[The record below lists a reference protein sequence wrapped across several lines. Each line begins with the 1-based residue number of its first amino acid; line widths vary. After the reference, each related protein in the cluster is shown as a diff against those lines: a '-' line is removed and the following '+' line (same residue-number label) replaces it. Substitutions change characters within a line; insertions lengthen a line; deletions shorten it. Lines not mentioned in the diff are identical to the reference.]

1 MKQMVVTYVRVS
13 TEEQAHGQS
22 LEVQRQVVVDYAAGH
37 ELEIAASF
45 EEAQSAFKLG
55 RSQFNEMVKFLRKN
69 KRVTGVLVYHLDRVS
84 RNLTDYALLVEELGM
99 ELISATQQ
107 LPNNSTG
114 RLMGDMQASWARF
127 FSAQLSER
135 VEAAMIN
142 KAKKGGY
149 PSLAPTG
156 YLNDRLEKTLLLDPD
171 QGLII
176 PDLFETYTETDMS
189 LMQLVRWAK
198 KRGLRTR
205 NGNPMARGAIHGLLT
220 NPFYYGV
227 VRWRGMEYQ
236 GTHEPLI
243 TKALFDKVQDKLHGR
258 SRKKTER
265 RFPFRGILV
274 CGHCGCKITATLAK
288 GKYIY
293 YHCTNGKGKC
303 TQGYIKQKD
312 LAQLCESIIDDVQ
325 VPEDVARML
334 LDEVRRNEEK
344 RADTLRKRIEKLTAE
359 KKRVAHTRNKAYID
373 KLNSVIDEERWRTMD
388 TEWAERIQ
396 LIEQKT
402 NQLQKAVESSG
413 TKELDSAFELLKRAK
428 ELYSQQDPFE
438 QADGLR
444 ILVSNL
450 TITDRKLEPNY
461 RKPFDLVA
469 LGTKTGNWYT
479 QEDSNSALN
488 SPRAA

>member
-1 MKQMVVTYVRVS
+1 MKQVVVTYVRVS

-22 LEVQRQVVVDYAAGH
+22 PEVQRQAVVDYAAGH
-37 ELEIAASF
+37 DLEIAAAF
-45 EEAQSAFKLG
+45 EEAESAFRSG
-55 RSQFNEMVKFLRKN
+55 RSQFSEMVEFLRKN
-69 KRVTGVLVYHLDRVS
+69 RRVTGVLVYHLDRIS

-99 ELISATQQ
+99 QLISATQQ

-156 YLNDRLEKTLLLDPD
+156 YLNDRLEKTILPDPD
-171 QGLII
+171 QGPII
-176 PDLFETYTETDMS
+176 PDLFETYAETNMS

-205 NGNPMARGAIHGLLT
+205 NGNPMARGAIYGLLT
-220 NPFYYGV
+220 NPFYYGI
-227 VRWRGMEYQ
+227 VRWREMEYQ
-236 GTHEPLI
+236 GTHAPLI
-243 TKALFDKVQDKLHGR
+243 SKALFDKVQDKLRGR
-258 SRKKTER
+258 GRKKTER

-303 TQGYIKQKD
+303 TQGYINQKE
-312 LAQLCESIIDDVQ
+312 LAQLCESVIDAVQ
-325 VPEDVARML
+325 IPEDVARML
-334 LDEVRRNEEK
+334 LHEVRRNEEK
-344 RADTLRKRIEKLTAE
+344 RADTLRKRVEKMTAE
-359 KKRVAHTRNKAYID
+359 KKRVAHTRDKAYID
-373 KLNSVIDEERWRTMD
+373 KLNNGIDEERWKALD

-396 LIEQKT
+396 LIDQKT
-402 NQLQKAVESSG
+402 SQLQKAIATSG
-413 TKELDSAFELLKRAK
+413 AKELDSAFELLKQTR
-428 ELYSQQDPFE
+428 ELYSRQDPFE
-438 QADGLR
+438 QADSLR

-450 TITDRKLEPNY
+450 TITDRNLEPNY

-469 LGTKTGNWYT
+469 HGTKTGDWYPR
-479 QEDSNSALN
+479 EDSNLADQSQY
-488 SPRAA
+488 

>member
-1 MKQMVVTYVRVS
+1 MKQTIVTYIRVS

-22 LEVQRQVVVDYAAGH
+22 LEVQRQAVADYAAGH
-37 ELEIAASF
+37 DLEIAASF
-45 EEAQSAFKLG
+45 EEAESAFKSG
-55 RSQFNEMVKFLRKN
+55 RGQFKEMVTFIRKN
-69 KRVTGVLVYHLDRVS
+69 KRVTGVLVYLLDRIS

-99 ELISATQQ
+99 QLISATQE

-142 KAKKGGY
+142 KAKNGGY

-156 YLNDRLEKTLLLDPD
+156 YLNDRLKKTIFHDPD
-171 QGLII
+171 QGPII
-176 PDLFETYTETDMS
+176 PDLFETYANTEMS

-205 NGNPMARGAIHGLLT
+205 NGNPMARGAVYGLLT
-220 NPFYYGV
+220 NPFYYGI

-243 TKALFDKVQDKLHGR
+243 AKAIFDKVQDKLHGR
-258 SRKKTER
+258 GHKKTER
-265 RFPFRGILV
+265 RFPFRSILV

-303 TQGYIKQKD
+303 SQGYLKQ
-312 LAQLCESIIDDVQ
+312 AEVARLCRSVIDDVQ
-325 VPEDVARML
+325 IPEDVARML

-344 RADTLRKRIEKLTAE
+344 RIDTLSKRVEKLAAE
-359 KKRVAHTRNKAYID
+359 KNRVAHTRNKAYID
-373 KLNSVIDEERWRTMD
+373 KLNNVIDEERWRTMD

-396 LIEQKT
+396 LIDSKT
-402 NQLQKAVESSG
+402 AELRKAISTSG
-413 TKELDSAFELLKRAK
+413 AKELDSAFELLKRSR

-450 TITDRKLEPNY
+450 TITDKNLEPNY

-469 LGTKTGNWYT
+469 IGTKTGNWYPR
-479 QEDSNSALN
+479 QDSNQKSD
-488 SPRAA
+488 RG